1 MIDYKKMTNDEKRE
15 IFSNCCL
22 GILRDEDYILVKD
35 FMCSNLRYYKE
46 FYEEWR
52 DAGYR
57 VEKVRITPILIKLM
71 NMVIKDNDYV
81 IVEKLP
87 ELLLKYHVL
96 TERHI
101 DFMNLLMDPA
111 SVYRKNK
118 NYFYESF
125 ADLCRYVN
133 SMDQVDKE
141 EYPFKIVDYLNK
153 YREYCNKT
161 KILKKEG
168 QDNLDFIHY
177 GYMVLGYC
185 YLNDV
190 PVERLDEIFN
200 YLIDD
205 HSVIDDYLE
214 LNNHSSKFHE
224 LTYNLTEKLVRS
236 AIWEEPVIK

>member
-15 IFSNCCL
+15 IFNNCCL
-22 GILRDEDYILVKD
+22 GILRDEDYTLVKD

-118 NYFYESF
+118 AKN
-125 ADLCRYVN
+125 V
-133 SMDQVDKE
+133 
-141 EYPFKIVDYLNK
+141 
-153 YREYCNKT
+153 
-161 KILKKEG
+161 
-168 QDNLDFIHY
+168 
-177 GYMVLGYC
+177 
-185 YLNDV
+185 
-190 PVERLDEIFN
+190 
-200 YLIDD
+200 
-205 HSVIDDYLE
+205 
-214 LNNHSSKFHE
+214 
-224 LTYNLTEKLVRS
+224 
-236 AIWEEPVIK
+236 VIKAPCIAFLLSSFFLSAFFDFLLIRPYSPLKNTKLRYI